1 MGNKIK
7 NKQSVETGF
16 FEDGLPYAKM
26 GSEPKILLNIEALSF
41 EHEPLSGFM
50 LNRFKKSNYLFLEDY
65 TVYLVGRRPNLPDD
79 YLMDKMA
86 EDYAEMIRRE
96 FKGPVDVVGVS
107 TGGQIAHFLAADHP
121 DTVRK
126 LVIISAAYRLSEKG
140 VELERQSAEYF
151 QKEKYGKSL
160 AVLMD
165 FMFPSGLK
173 RVFTKFLTRLIG
185 KRMLGKIKYQTDFL
199 VEVQADREMNF
210 KDRLSEIKAPTLI
223 LSGELDIGYTVDD
236 VRTTAEGIPNSE
248 LILYKGYG
256 HNLTMSNREQVLKD
270 TLEFLKRN

>member
-1 MGNKIK
+1 M
-7 NKQSVETGF
+7 
-16 FEDGLPYAKM
+16 
-26 GSEPKILLNIEALSF
+26 
-41 EHEPLSGFM
+41 
-50 LNRFKKSNYLFLEDY
+50 EDY

-96 FKGPVDVVGVS
+96 FNGPVDVVGAS

-140 VELERQSAEYF
+140 VEIERKTAEYF
-151 QKEKYGKSL
+151 QKEKYGKSMAAIMEML
-160 AVLMD
+160 
-165 FMFPSGLK
+165 FPSGFK
-173 RVFTKFLTRLIG
+173 GVFIRFFVRLIG
-185 KRMLGKIKYQTDFL
+185 KLMLGKVKYPNDLL
-199 VEVQADREMNF
+199 VEVRADREMNF

-223 LSGELDIGYTVDD
+223 LSGELDVGYTADD
-236 VRTTAEGIPNSE
+236 VRTTAEGISNSE

-256 HNLTMSNREQVLKD
+256 HNLSMSNRVQVLKD
-270 TLEFLKRN
+270 TLEFLKKN